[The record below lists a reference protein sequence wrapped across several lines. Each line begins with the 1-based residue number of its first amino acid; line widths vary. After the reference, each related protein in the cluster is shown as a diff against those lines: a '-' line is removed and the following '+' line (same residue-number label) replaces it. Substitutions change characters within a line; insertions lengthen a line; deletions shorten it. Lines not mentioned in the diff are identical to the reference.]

1 MPEVNSRTLFHAIF
15 LLGAIGNSPPTI
27 AGSLMIH
34 IGNRIKEV
42 FDAMPRR
49 YSVVWLARELN
60 CTRPNVYHIFERPS
74 IDTDLL
80 ARLCQIL
87 NHDFFA
93 DLSADL
99 YSQELT

>member
-1 MPEVNSRTLFHAIF
+1 MPEVDSRTLFHAIF
-15 LLGAIGNSPPTI
+15 LFWRDREQSALTVSRV
-27 AGSLMIH
+27 IH
-34 IGNRIKEV
+34 IGHRIKEV

-49 YSVVWLARELN
+49 YTIVWLAGELN

-74 IDTDLL
+74 IDTALL

-93 DLSADL
+93 DLSANL
-99 YSQELT
+99 HRQELT